1 MAPSMVSVPFI
12 QKGPTPIQVHKH
24 YGQYSTVLCSDV
36 KCSKMQYSKG
46 QYSALNYSTVQYI
59 TVHYSA

>member
-36 KCSKMQYSKG
+36 KCSKMQYSAV
-46 QYSALNYSTVQYI
+46 QRTTVQY
-59 TVHYSA
+59 SK

>member
-36 KCSKMQYSKG
+36 KCSKMQYS
-46 QYSALNYSTVQYI
+46 AV
-59 TVHYSA
+59 